1 MGELSHYT
9 IIFWLIALVLPL
21 KFLKRGEKIEAPEL
35 FEIPLVVLLLGF
47 ALGLRL
53 IQLTE
58 IPYQLHNDEMSVGI
72 HAKEWLSSP
81 RPYLFGASW
90 AGIPEL
96 SYIYSSLGMFIFNDE
111 LFGLR
116 ITSTLFSVV
125 SLLGGYLFVR
135 LLFGVRAALFF
146 LILAVPFHWSVH
158 LGRTG
163 HHYVQTAFFYPWAL
177 WGFLYALK
185 YKSFRAAALT
195 GIFTALS
202 LHSYFAS
209 RLIVV
214 LQFLFFIII
223 WIQNKDKKT
232 FQLGLTFA
240 VFLLFSLLPSIYYF
254 SSNTD
259 ELINRTKGV
268 VLWSEN
274 VREHVVHKAES
285 EIWSEILLYQIKRAF
300 GLFHLYGDSSV
311 QYGFQKPFASG
322 VLYLPLLIAFIFG
335 LKNILKPAWA
345 FIMLPIILTLFVG
358 GALTIDPPFTPR
370 LAGISA
376 LCLAPLAVV
385 LSMVKYRPIQF
396 AIGLFLLVFY
406 FQQFNF
412 YFNHYKNTNG
422 ESRRDFIARF
432 LNKNPSIKTVI
443 NLFEEP
449 EDSEYESYKFLAPK
463 VKFKEKD
470 LVVDSESLIISP
482 NELRIEST
490 NHGVSKR
497 KNRLFWYHVGK

>member
-1 MGELSHYT
+1 MGELSYYT
-9 IIFWLIALVLPL
+9 IVIWLILLLLPL
-21 KFLKRGEKIEAPEL
+21 KFLKHGEKLETPEP
-35 FEIPLVVLLLGF
+35 FEIPLVVLFLGF

-53 IQLTE
+53 VQLTE

-72 HAKEWLSSP
+72 HANEWLKSP

-90 AGIPEL
+90 AGIPQL
-96 SYIYSSLGMFIFNDE
+96 SYIYSSLGMFLFNDE

-116 ITSTLFSVV
+116 ITSSFFSVL

-146 LILAVPFHWSVH
+146 LVLAVPFHWSVH

-177 WGFLYALK
+177 WGFLYSLK
-185 YKSFRAAALT
+185 NKSYKVAALT
-195 GIFTALS
+195 GIFTAFA

-214 LQFLFFIII
+214 LQFFLFIIFLI
-223 WIQNKDKKT
+223 EYKDRKT
-232 FQLGLTFA
+232 FFLGLTFVA
-240 VFLLFSLLPSIYYF
+240 FLIFSLLPSIYYF
-254 SSNTD
+254 ASNTD

-268 VLWSEN
+268 VVWGEN
-274 VREHVVHKAES
+274 VREHIVHKADS
-285 EIWSEILLYQIKRAF
+285 EIWSEILWYQIKRAF

-311 QYGFQKPFASG
+311 QYGFNKPFASG
-322 VLYLPLLIAFIFG
+322 ILYWPLLIAFLFG

-345 FIMLPIILTLFVG
+345 AMMLPIILTLFVG

-376 LCLAPLAVV
+376 LCLAPLAVII
-385 LSMVKYRPIQF
+385 SFTKYRPFQLG
-396 AIGLFLLVFY
+396 IGLFLLIFY

-412 YFNHYKNTNG
+412 YFNYYKSSNG
-422 ESRRDFIARF
+422 ENRRDFIARF
-432 LNKNPSIKTVI
+432 LNKTPSIKTVI
-443 NLFEEP
+443 NLFPEP
-449 EDSEYESYKFLAPK
+449 EDSEYESYKFLAPD
-463 VKFKEKD
+463 VKFKEQE
-470 LVVDSESLIISP
+470 LVVDTESLIVSP
-482 NELRIEST
+482 KQLRIDSISHGEST
-490 NHGVSKR
+490 R
-497 KNRLFWYHVGK
+497 RNRFFWYHVKN